1 MNEQKHLPDVERLS
15 VVIALIL
22 LAYATTAFIT
32 LPTRSLNLQLPGILL
47 VISLNFST
55 VVAVVTAVLAAAG
68 VEWVVTS
75 HPNLSAQQYYQHW
88 HHWLVPAFS
97 AVAIGITLGTLP
109 VGPAWW
115 TVFGLG
121 GVFLAAVLTI
131 EYISADPAD
140 LRYSFAVLGL
150 DAVSFA
156 LFLIIVAAISG
167 ADLRLYILLA
177 AIIPVVFLIST
188 RSLFLRLRGVW
199 HVGWGAGIALILTQ
213 LAAAMFYLPLRPLQ
227 FGLILL
233 GVLYGLISLA
243 SNIEEK
249 ANRRTLWIEPLV
261 VALAFTLL
269 GLLLR

>member
-1 MNEQKHLPDVERLS
+1 MNENKHLPDVERLS

-22 LAYATTAFIT
+22 LAYATTAFIS

-47 VISLNFST
+47 VINLNFST
-55 VVAVVTAVLAAAG
+55 IVAAAAAILAATG
-68 VEWVVTS
+68 VEWVINT
-75 HPNLSAQQYYQHW
+75 HPNINAQQRWQHW

-115 TVFGLG
+115 MVFALG
-121 GVFLAAVLTI
+121 GFLLAAVLTV

-156 LFLIIVAAISG
+156 LFLIIVIAMAG
-167 ADLRLYILLA
+167 ADLRLYTLLA
-177 AIIPVVFLIST
+177 AIIPVVFLVSA
-188 RSLFLRLRGVW
+188 RSLFLRLRGSW
-199 HVGWGAGIALILTQ
+199 RLGWAAGIALMVAQ

-227 FGLILL
+227 YSLILL
-233 GVLYGLISLA
+233 GILYGLISLA
-243 SNIEEK
+243 SNIEEN
-249 ANRRTLWIEPLV
+249 ANRRTAWVEPVL
-261 VALAFTLL
+261 VALSFTVL
-269 GLLLR
+269 GFLLR

>member
-1 MNEQKHLPDVERLS
+1 MS

-22 LAYATTAFIT
+22 LAYATTAFIS

-47 VISLNFST
+47 VINLNFST
-55 VVAVVTAVLAAAG
+55 IVAIVAAILAVAG
-68 VEWVVTS
+68 VEWVINA
-75 HPNLSAQQYYQHW
+75 HPSLIAQNHWQHW

-115 TVFGLG
+115 IVFGLG
-121 GVFLAAVLTI
+121 GFLLSAVLTV

-156 LFLIIVAAISG
+156 LFLTIIIAIAG

-177 AIIPVVFLIST
+177 AIFPVVFLVSA
-188 RSLFLRLRGVW
+188 RSLFLRLRGTW
-199 HVGWGAGIALILTQ
+199 RLGWSAGIALIVAQ
-213 LAAAMFYLPLRPLQ
+213 LAAALFYLPLRPLQ
-227 FGLILL
+227 YSLILL
-233 GVLYGLISLA
+233 GTLYGLISLA

-249 ANRRTLWIEPLV
+249 ANHRTMWIEPVL
-261 VALAFTLL
+261 VALSFTVL
-269 GLLLR
+269 GFLLR